1 MDRKDVSH
9 RTPDMD
15 DIFSMELQ
23 SLETQG
29 LESYAGTG
37 SAGCRM
43 PDLNEIFEPD
53 GDDGGCR
60 VPMNTGIDNDRG
72 MNNCNLMV
80 NATF

>member
-1 MDRKDVSH
+1 MDRKDVSR

-15 DIFSMELQ
+15 DIFSMELR
-23 SLETQG
+23 SLKTQG

-37 SAGCRM
+37 SAGRRT

-53 GDDGGCR
+53 GDDGGRR
-60 VPMNTGIDNDRG
+60 VPKNTGIDDDRG

-80 NATF
+80 NAIF